1 MFKIDSDERKA
12 VDVICNIKKNMK
24 KNNIESQILVI
35 FGSNG
40 DLSKRKLLPAVFQLY
55 IDNLLPE
62 NFVVVGAGSQE
73 KNEVAYRVDV
83 RESLS
88 IFSKKT
94 IAEYPEKL
102 EEFLLKVYYKKVN
115 NQQESD
121 FSELKNYIDSLSEQL
136 GITKNIVFYFS
147 IPPFLYEVVAAHLV
161 KYGLNKEEE
170 GWKRIIVEKPFGYSY
185 DTALDLDKK
194 LHAGFNE
201 EQIYRIDHYLGKE
214 TVQNIMVTRFS
225 NGFFEPIWNRKYIQ
239 RIEITAS
246 EKIGVGNRGGYYDTS
261 GAMRDMIQNHLLQVL
276 AVVAMEPP
284 AVFDSDS
291 IRNETVKV
299 LQALRP
305 IKAGEVAEN
314 VVRGQYISSQIGDDI
329 QKGYRQETGVAA
341 NSKTETFV
349 AMKVFIDN
357 WRWGEVPFFIRTGKQ
372 LPERVTEVVIHLKP
386 APHQLF
392 KQLCLTEPNNMII
405 LRIHPDAGVAIDF
418 GMKIPGAGFK
428 VQNVNMA
435 FHYSDLA
442 EKKISE
448 AYERL
453 LLDSMTGD
461 STLYARADAVKA
473 SWKFVDPILQAWKNN
488 PDIPL
493 YFYESGTWGPVES
506 NNLFGDKYV
515 KWRQPFEKF
524 KTE

>member
-1 MFKIDSDERKA
+1 
-12 VDVICNIKKNMK
+12 MK
-24 KNNIESQILVI
+24 KNIIEDQILVI

-55 IDNLLPE
+55 ADNLLPD
-62 NFVVVGAGSQE
+62 NFVVLGAGSQDKDTNTYRQDVSEALNQFAGRSLAENSPLLPGFLE
-73 KNEVAYRVDV
+73 KVHYVKVQNQVD
-83 RESLS
+83 
-88 IFSKKT
+88 
-94 IAEYPEKL
+94 
-102 EEFLLKVYYKKVN
+102 N
-115 NQQESD
+115 D
-121 FSELKNYIDSLSEQL
+121 FHSLKNKLNDLSLEF
-136 GITKNIVFYFS
+136 GIKKNIVYYFS
-147 IPPFLYEVVAAHLV
+147 IPPFLYEVVAANLV
-161 KYGLNKEEE
+161 KFGLNKEDD

-185 DTALDLDKK
+185 ETAIDLDQK
-194 LHAGFNE
+194 LHSGFNE
-201 EQIYRIDHYLGKE
+201 DQIYRIDHYLGKE

-225 NGFFEPIWNRKYIQ
+225 NGFFEPIWNRKYID

-246 EKIGVGNRGGYYDTS
+246 EKIGVGSRGGYYDTS
-261 GAMRDMIQNHLLQVL
+261 GALRDMIQNHLLQVM

-305 IKAGEVAEN
+305 IKPGEISKY
-314 VVRGQYISSQIGDDI
+314 VVRGQYISGVVNNEI
-329 QKGYRQETGVAA
+329 QNGYRQEKGVAPD
-341 NSKTETFV
+341 SKTETFV

-357 WRWGEVPFFIRTGKQ
+357 WRWADVPFYIRTGKQ

-386 APHQLF
+386 APQQLF
-392 KQLCLTEPNNMII
+392 KQLCLTDPNNMII

-442 EKKISE
+442 DKKIAE

-453 LLDSMTGD
+453 ILDCMTGD

-473 SWKFVDPILQAWKNN
+473 SWKYVDPILSAWKND
-488 PDIPL
+488 PEIPL
-493 YFYESGTWGPVES
+493 YFYECNTWGPKES
-506 NNLFGDKYV
+506 NTLFDEKFM
-515 KWRQPFEKF
+515 KWRDPFAKF

>member
-1 MFKIDSDERKA
+1 
-12 VDVICNIKKNMK
+12 MK
-24 KNNIESQILVI
+24 KNNIEDQVLVI

-40 DLSKRKLLPAVFQLY
+40 DLARRKLLPAVFQLFL
-55 IDNLLPE
+55 DNLLPE
-62 NFVVVGAGSQE
+62 KFIVVGAGSQE
-73 KNEVAYRVDV
+73 KDELAYRTDVD
-83 RESLS
+83 EAL
-88 IFSKKT
+88 KT
-94 IAEYPEKL
+94 FAKNSYTQNTDKVEA
-102 EEFLLKVYYKKVN
+102 FLTKVYYKKVN
-115 NQQESD
+115 NQVQSD
-121 FSELKNYIDSLSEQL
+121 FCSLKLYIDNISQL
-136 GITKNIVFYFS
+136 LEIKQNIVYYFS
-147 IPPFLYEVVAAHLV
+147 IPPFLYEIVAASLV
-161 KYGLNKEEE
+161 SCGLNNEEN

-185 DTALDLDKK
+185 ESAIELDKK
-194 LHAGFNE
+194 LHNGFNE
-201 EQIYRIDHYLGKE
+201 DQIYRIDHYLGKE

-225 NGFFEPIWNRKYIQ
+225 NGFFEPIWNRKYID

-246 EKIGVGNRGGYYDTS
+246 EKIGVGSRGGYYDTS
-261 GAMRDMIQNHLLQVL
+261 GALRDMIQNHLLQVM

-299 LQALRP
+299 LQAIRP
-305 IKAGEVAEN
+305 IHASEVAN
-314 VVRGQYISSQIGDDI
+314 FVVRGQYISGEVNGEI
-329 QKGYRQETGVAA
+329 QKGYRQETGVALS
-341 NSKTETFV
+341 SKTETFV
-349 AMKVFIDN
+349 AMKLFIDN
-357 WRWGEVPFFIRTGKQ
+357 WRWGDVPFFIRTGKQ

-386 APHQLF
+386 APQRLF

-442 EKKISE
+442 DKKIAE

-453 LLDSMTGD
+453 ILDCMTGD

-473 SWKFVDPILQAWKNN
+473 SWKFVDNILNAWKND
-488 PDIPL
+488 PEIPL
-493 YFYESGTWGPVES
+493 YFYECNTWGPKES
-506 NNLFGDKYV
+506 NELFDDKFM
-515 KWRQPFEKF
+515 KWRDPFSKF

>member
-1 MFKIDSDERKA
+1 
-12 VDVICNIKKNMK
+12 MK
-24 KNNIESQILVI
+24 KKTIEDQILVI

-40 DLSKRKLLPAVFQLY
+40 DLAKRKLLPAVFQLY
-55 IDNLLPE
+55 IDGLLPE
-62 NFVVVGAGSQE
+62 KFIVLGAGSQE
-73 KNEVAYRVDV
+73 KETEIYRNDVDDALKTFAKNTYNANSQ
-83 RESLS
+83 RLS
-88 IFSKKT
+88 G
-94 IAEYPEKL
+94 
-102 EEFLLKVYYKKVN
+102 FLQKVYYKKVN
-115 NQQESD
+115 NQTEED
-121 FSELKNYIDSLSEQL
+121 FGELKTYIDNISQTLDIKQ
-136 GITKNIVFYFS
+136 NIVYYFS

-161 KYGLNKEEE
+161 KNNLNNEEQ

-185 DTALDLDKK
+185 DTAIDLDKK
-194 LHAGFNE
+194 LHNGFNE
-201 EQIYRIDHYLGKE
+201 DQIYRIDHYLGKE

-225 NGFFEPIWNRKYIQ
+225 NGFFEPIWNRKYID

-246 EKIGVGNRGGYYDTS
+246 EKIGVGSRGGYYDTS
-261 GAMRDMIQNHLLQVL
+261 GALRDMIQNHLLQVM

-305 IKAGEVAEN
+305 IQPAEISKY
-314 VVRGQYISSQIGDDI
+314 VVRGQYISGEINGEI

-349 AMKVFIDN
+349 ALKLFIDN
-357 WRWGEVPFFIRTGKQ
+357 WRWGDVPFYIRTGKQ

-442 EKKISE
+442 EKKIAE

-453 LLDSMTGD
+453 ILDCMIGD

-473 SWKFVDPILQAWKNN
+473 SWKFVDPILNAWKND
-488 PDIPL
+488 PEIPL
-493 YFYESGTWGPVES
+493 YFYECNTWGPKES
-506 NNLFGDKYV
+506 NGLFDDKFM
-515 KWRQPFEKF
+515 KWRDPFPKF

>member
-1 MFKIDSDERKA
+1 
-12 VDVICNIKKNMK
+12 MK
-24 KNNIESQILVI
+24 KNQIENQILVI

-40 DLSKRKLLPAVFQLY
+40 DLARRKLLPAVFQLFR
-55 IDNLLPE
+55 DALLPE
-62 NFVVVGAGSQE
+62 KFIVIGAGSQE
-73 KNEVAYRVDV
+73 KDELTYRNEVKQ
-83 RESLS
+83 SLLE
-88 IFSKKT
+88 FAKKT
-94 IAEYPEKL
+94 AEENQADTDR
-102 EEFLLKVYYKKVN
+102 FLQKIYYKKVN
-115 NQQESD
+115 NQAEED
-121 FSELKNYIDSLSEQL
+121 FGDLKIYINNLSASLQ
-136 GITKNIVFYFS
+136 ITQNIVYYFS
-147 IPPFLYEVVAAHLV
+147 IPPFLYDVVAAHLV
-161 KYGLNKEEE
+161 NFGLNSEEN
-170 GWKRIIVEKPFGYSY
+170 GWKRIIVEKPFGYSLE
-185 DTALDLDKK
+185 TAIDLDKK
-194 LHAGFNE
+194 LHNGFNE
-201 EQIYRIDHYLGKE
+201 DQIYRIDHYLGKE

-225 NGFFEPIWNRKYIQ
+225 NGFFEPIWNRKYID

-246 EKIGVGNRGGYYDTS
+246 EKIGVGSRGGYYDTS
-261 GAMRDMIQNHLLQVL
+261 GALRDMIQNHLLQVL

-284 AVFDSDS
+284 SVFDSDS

-299 LQALRP
+299 MQALRP
-305 IKAGEVAEN
+305 IKGNEIADY
-314 VVRGQYISSQIGDDI
+314 VVRGQYISGQDGDKI
-329 QKGYRQETGVAA
+329 LQGYRQEPGVAP

-357 WRWGEVPFFIRTGKQ
+357 WRWGDVPFYIRTGKQ

-442 EKKISE
+442 DKKISE

-453 LLDSMTGD
+453 LLDCMTGD

-473 SWKFVDPILQAWKNN
+473 SWKFVDPILSAWKNN
-488 PDIPL
+488 TEIPL
-493 YFYESGTWGPVES
+493 FFYEAGTWGPNES
-506 NNLFGDKYV
+506 NALFADKNV

>member
-1 MFKIDSDERKA
+1 
-12 VDVICNIKKNMK
+12 MK
-24 KNNIESQILVI
+24 KNNIEDQILVI

-40 DLSKRKLLPAVFQLY
+40 DLAKRKLLPAVFQLFL
-55 IDNLLPE
+55 DQLLPD
-62 NFVVVGAGSQE
+62 NFAVIGAGSQE
-73 KNEVAYRVDV
+73 KDELAYRIDV
-83 RESLS
+83 LESLKT
-88 IFSKKT
+88 FSPKKLKDNQ
-94 IAEYPEKL
+94 EKVD
-102 EEFLLKVYYKKVN
+102 EFLQNVFYKKVN
-115 NQQESD
+115 NQVVEDFEFLSKYVQE
-121 FSELKNYIDSLSEQL
+121 LSESLNIKQ
-136 GITKNIVFYFS
+136 NIVYYFS
-147 IPPFLYEVVAAHLV
+147 IPPFLYEVVAANLE
-161 KYGLNKEEE
+161 KYGMNKQSN

-185 DTALDLDKK
+185 DTAVDLDDK
-194 LHAGFNE
+194 LHAGFLE

-225 NGFFEPIWNRKYIQ
+225 NGFFEPIWNRKYVD
-239 RIEITAS
+239 RVEITAS
-246 EKIGVGNRGGYYDTS
+246 EQIGVGSRGGYYDTS

-299 LQALRP
+299 LHALHP
-305 IKAGEVAEN
+305 IKGKDVAEN
-314 VVRGQYISSQIGDDI
+314 VIRGQYISGQIGDEV
-329 QKGYRQETGVAA
+329 QEGYRQEKGVAP

-349 AMKVFIDN
+349 AMKVHLDN
-357 WRWGEVPFFIRTGKQ
+357 WRWSDVPFYIRTGKQ
-372 LPERVTEVVIHLKP
+372 LPVRVTEVVIHLKP

-453 LLDSMTGD
+453 LLDCMIGD

-473 SWKFVDPILQAWKNN
+473 SWKFVDPILQAWKTN
-488 PDIPL
+488 PEIPM
-493 YFYESGTWGPVES
+493 YFYESGTWGPNES
-506 NNLFGDKYV
+506 NKLFKDEYM

-524 KTE
+524 VTE

>member
-1 MFKIDSDERKA
+1 
-12 VDVICNIKKNMK
+12 MK
-24 KNNIESQILVI
+24 KNNIEDQILVI

-40 DLSKRKLLPAVFQLY
+40 DLAKRKLLPAIFSLFLDQ
-55 IDNLLPE
+55 LLPD
-62 NFVVVGAGSQE
+62 NFAVIGAGSQE
-73 KNEVAYRVDV
+73 KDEVAYRNDV
-83 RESLS
+83 LESLKT
-88 IFSKKT
+88 FSPKKLNDN
-94 IAEYPEKL
+94 PGKVD
-102 EEFLLKVYYKKVN
+102 EFLQKVYYKKVH
-115 NQQESD
+115 NQAVKD
-121 FSELKNYIDSLSEQL
+121 FGILSKYVQKISEKLSIKQ
-136 GITKNIVFYFS
+136 NIVYYFS
-147 IPPFLYEVVAAHLV
+147 IPPFLYEVVAANLE
-161 KYGLNKEEE
+161 KYGMNKQEN

-185 DTALDLDKK
+185 DTAVDLDNK
-194 LHAGFNE
+194 LHAGFQE

-225 NGFFEPIWNRKYIQ
+225 NGFFEPIWNRKYVD
-239 RIEITAS
+239 RVEITAS
-246 EKIGVGNRGGYYDTS
+246 ERIGVGSRGGYYDTS

-276 AVVAMEPP
+276 AIVAMEPP

-299 LQALRP
+299 LHALRP
-305 IKAGEVAEN
+305 IKGKDVAEN
-314 VVRGQYISSQIGDDI
+314 VIRGQYISGQIGDEV
-329 QKGYRQETGVAA
+329 QAGYRQEKDVAP

-349 AMKVFIDN
+349 AMKVHLDN
-357 WRWGEVPFFIRTGKQ
+357 WRWGEVPFYIRTGKQ
-372 LPERVTEVVIHLKP
+372 LPARVTEVVIHLKP

-392 KQLCLTEPNNMII
+392 KMLCLTEPNNMII

-453 LLDSMTGD
+453 LLDCMIGD

-473 SWKFVDPILQAWKNN
+473 SWKFVDPILQAWKTN
-488 PDIPL
+488 PEIPM
-493 YFYESGTWGPVES
+493 YFYESGTWGPNES
-506 NNLFGDKYV
+506 NNLFKDTFM

-524 KTE
+524 ETD

>member
-1 MFKIDSDERKA
+1 
-12 VDVICNIKKNMK
+12 MK
-24 KNNIESQILVI
+24 KNIIEDQILVI

-55 IDNLLPE
+55 ADNLLPD
-62 NFVVVGAGSQE
+62 NFVVLGAGSQDKDTNTYRQDVSEALNQFAGRSLAENSPLLPGFLE
-73 KNEVAYRVDV
+73 KVHYVKVQNQVD
-83 RESLS
+83 
-88 IFSKKT
+88 
-94 IAEYPEKL
+94 
-102 EEFLLKVYYKKVN
+102 N
-115 NQQESD
+115 D
-121 FSELKNYIDSLSEQL
+121 FHSLKNKLNDLSLEF
-136 GITKNIVFYFS
+136 GIKKNIVYYFS
-147 IPPFLYEVVAAHLV
+147 IPPFLYEVVAANLV
-161 KYGLNKEEE
+161 KFGLNKEDD

-185 DTALDLDKK
+185 ETAIDLDQK
-194 LHAGFNE
+194 LHSGFNE
-201 EQIYRIDHYLGKE
+201 DQIYRIDHYLGKE

-225 NGFFEPIWNRKYIQ
+225 NGFFEPIWNRKYID

-246 EKIGVGNRGGYYDTS
+246 EKIGVGSRGGYYDTS
-261 GAMRDMIQNHLLQVL
+261 GALRDMIQNHLLQVM

-305 IKAGEVAEN
+305 IKPGEISKY
-314 VVRGQYISSQIGDDI
+314 VVRGQYISGVVNNEI
-329 QKGYRQETGVAA
+329 QNGYRQEKGVAPD
-341 NSKTETFV
+341 SKTETFV

-357 WRWGEVPFFIRTGKQ
+357 WRWADIPFYIRTGKQ

-386 APHQLF
+386 APQQLF
-392 KQLCLTEPNNMII
+392 KQLCLTDPNNMII

-442 EKKISE
+442 DKKIAE

-453 LLDSMTGD
+453 ILDCMTGD

-473 SWKFVDPILQAWKNN
+473 SWKYVDPILSAWKND
-488 PDIPL
+488 PEIPL
-493 YFYESGTWGPVES
+493 YFYECNTWGPKES
-506 NNLFGDKYV
+506 NTLFDEKFM
-515 KWRQPFEKF
+515 KWRDPFAKF

>member
-1 MFKIDSDERKA
+1 
-12 VDVICNIKKNMK
+12 MK
-24 KNNIESQILVI
+24 KNQIENQMLVI

-40 DLSKRKLLPAVFQLY
+40 DLARRKLLPAVFHLFL
-55 IDNLLPE
+55 DNLLPE
-62 NFVVVGAGSQE
+62 KFAVIGAGSQE
-73 KNEVAYRVDV
+73 KDENTYRDDV
-83 RESLS
+83 MQSLQE
-88 IFSKKT
+88 FAKKSVEDN
-94 IAEYPEKL
+94 AEKAT
-102 EEFLLKVYYKKVN
+102 EFLQKIHYKKVN
-115 NQQESD
+115 NQAEDD
-121 FSELKNYIDSLSEQL
+121 FIILKQYIEQL
-136 GITKNIVFYFS
+136 STTLGISQNIVYYFS
-147 IPPFLYEVVAAHLV
+147 IPPFLYEVVAANLV
-161 KYGLNKEEE
+161 KFGLNNEEN
-170 GWKRIIVEKPFGYSY
+170 GWKRIIIEKPFGYSY
-185 DTALDLDKK
+185 DTAIDLDKK
-194 LHAGFNE
+194 LHNGFHE
-201 EQIYRIDHYLGKE
+201 DQIYRIDHYLGKE

-225 NGFFEPIWNRKYIQ
+225 NGFFEPIWNRKYVD
-239 RIEITAS
+239 RIEITAA
-246 EKIGVGNRGGYYDTS
+246 EKIGVGSRGGYYDTS

-276 AVVAMEPP
+276 AVVTMEPP
-284 AVFDSDS
+284 SIFDSDS

-305 IKAGEVAEN
+305 IKGNEIADY
-314 VVRGQYISSQIGDDI
+314 VVRGQYISGQAGDKI
-329 QKGYRQETGVAA
+329 LQGYRQEKGVAP

-357 WRWGEVPFFIRTGKQ
+357 WRWGDVPFYIRTGKQ

-405 LRIHPDAGVAIDF
+405 LRIHPDAGVAVDF

-453 LLDSMTGD
+453 LLDCMSGD

-488 PDIPL
+488 TDIPL
-493 YFYESGTWGPVES
+493 YFYESGTWGPNES
-506 NNLFGDKYV
+506 NALFGDKYV

>member
-1 MFKIDSDERKA
+1 
-12 VDVICNIKKNMK
+12 MK
-24 KNNIESQILVI
+24 KNNVESQILVI

-40 DLSKRKLLPAVFQLY
+40 DLAKRKLLPAVFQLFL
-55 IDNLLPE
+55 DGLLPE
-62 NFVVVGAGSQE
+62 KFAVLGAGSQE
-73 KNEVAYRVDV
+73 KDEETYRNEVSETLGVFA
-83 RESLS
+83 
-88 IFSKKT
+88 KKSVEGNKDGLQT
-94 IAEYPEKL
+94 
-102 EEFLLKVYYKKVN
+102 FLQQVFYKKVH
-115 NQQESD
+115 NQTEED
-121 FSELKNYIDSLSEQL
+121 FGTLKQYIDHLSADK
-136 GITKNIVFYFS
+136 GIPQNIVYYFS
-147 IPPFLYEVVAAHLV
+147 IPPFLYEVVAANLV
-161 KYGLNKEEE
+161 KYGLNTEEN
-170 GWKRIIVEKPFGYSY
+170 GWKRIIVEKPFGYSL
-185 DTALDLDKK
+185 DTAIDLDKK
-194 LHAGFNE
+194 LHNGFHE

-214 TVQNIMVTRFS
+214 TVQNIMVTRFY
-225 NGFFEPIWNRKYIQ
+225 NGFFEPIWNRKYID
-239 RIEITAS
+239 RVEITAS

-276 AVVAMEPP
+276 AVVTMEPP
-284 AVFDSDS
+284 AIFDSDS

-305 IKAGEVAEN
+305 IKGSDVKDY
-314 VVRGQYISSQIGDDI
+314 VVRGQYISGQVGEEV
-329 QKGYRQETGVAA
+329 QKGYRQETGVAP

-349 AMKVFIDN
+349 VMKVFIDN
-357 WRWGEVPFFIRTGKQ
+357 WRWGGIPFYIRTGKQ

-392 KQLCLTEPNNMII
+392 NQLCLTETSNLII
-405 LRIHPDAGVAIDF
+405 LRIHPDAGVAVDF
-418 GMKIPGAGFK
+418 GMKIPGQGYK

-453 LLDSMTGD
+453 LLDSMIGD

-493 YFYESGTWGPVES
+493 YFYEAGTWGPNES
-506 NNLFGDKYV
+506 NTLFGDKYT